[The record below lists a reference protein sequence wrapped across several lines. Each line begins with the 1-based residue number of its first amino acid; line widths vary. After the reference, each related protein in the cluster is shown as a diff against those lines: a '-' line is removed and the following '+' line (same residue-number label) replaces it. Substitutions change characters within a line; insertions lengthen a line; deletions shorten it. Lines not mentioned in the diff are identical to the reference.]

1 MGFMKVFLT
10 IGTKD
15 YPFNRIIR
23 TMDKKGVF
31 MQIGNSIKPK
41 NAQYKRFM
49 KKQEVYDKMDWA
61 DVIVCHAGTGT
72 VMEAID
78 LGKKMVV
85 VPRQKKFKEHIDD
98 HQIDFSKYLSKK
110 FGICVVMD
118 ESKIWQAIKE
128 STSPKN
134 VSISNKLINEI
145 KQVLNKK

>member
-15 YPFNRIIR
+15 YPFDRIIR
-23 TMDKKGVF
+23 AMDKKGVF

-110 FGICVVMD
+110 FGVCVVMD
-118 ESKIWQAIKE
+118 ESKIWQVIKE

-134 VSISNKLINEI
+134 VSISNNLINEI